1 MTGMTAE
8 SWGES
13 TQAMQTSRPKSLSW
27 PEVLAALR
35 SCAGKSVLVRDG
47 RVTEPADAVRPRP
60 AAKGTEL
67 CLFPG
72 QKPAARTALIE
83 GLETLEK
90 GSGRRFMASARVSVN
105 GSFLLV
111 ESVGD
116 EDVDGTTFAVVRT
129 RRPVLGYNQSQ
140 QTSSSTTFRNKR
152 IKTS

>member
-1 MTGMTAE
+1 MTVE
-8 SWGES
+8 SWGGS
-13 TQAMQTSRPKSLSW
+13 IQTMQTSRPKSLSW
-27 PEVLAALR
+27 PDILAALR
-35 SCAGKSVLVRDG
+35 ACTSQSVLVRDG
-47 RVTEPADAVRPRP
+47 RVTEPADTIRSRP

-72 QKPAARTALIE
+72 QKPAARTALIA

-90 GSGRRFMASARVSVN
+90 GSGRRFMAAARASVN

-116 EDVDGTTFAVVRT
+116 EDVDGTPFAVVRT
-129 RRPVLGYNQSQ
+129 RRPALAYNRSE
-140 QTSSSTTFRNKR
+140 QTGSSTTFRNKR

>member
-1 MTGMTAE
+1 MK
-8 SWGES
+8 
-13 TQAMQTSRPKSLSW
+13 AMLTSRPKSLSW

-35 SCAGKSVLVRDG
+35 ACAGKTVLVRDG
-47 RVTEPADAVRPRP
+47 HVTEPAEAVRPRP

-72 QKPAARTALIE
+72 QKGAARTALIAS
-83 GLETLEK
+83 LETLEK
-90 GSGRRFMASARVSVN
+90 APGRRFMAAARASVN

-116 EDVDGTTFAVVRT
+116 EDIDGTAFAVVRT
-129 RRPVLGYNQSQ
+129 RRPSLAYNQSR
-140 QTSSSTTFRNKR
+140 QTGSSTTFRNKR

>member
-1 MTGMTAE
+1 MTGMTVE
-8 SWGES
+8 SWGGS
-13 TQAMQTSRPKSLSW
+13 TQTMQTSRPKSLTW

-35 SCAGKSVLVRDG
+35 ACTGDSVLVRDG
-47 RVTEPADAVRPRP
+47 RVTEPADVVRPRP

-67 CLFPG
+67 CLFSG

-90 GSGRRFMASARVSVN
+90 GSGRRFMAAARASVN

-116 EDVDGTTFAVVRT
+116 EDVDGKTIAIVRT

-140 QTSSSTTFRNKR
+140 QTGSSTTFRNKR
-152 IKTS
+152 IKTN